1 MYIVMM
7 TKEGY
12 TKIVNLMIPGAQLNT
27 CTIISNHPYRN
38 HLIEEFSYT
47 SSSRTSSVTQCGDEG
62 NIMG

>member
-1 MYIVMM
+1 MM

-47 SSSRTSSVTQCGDEG
+47 NPANCKKIPSFLE
-62 NIMG
+62 